1 MTLRTPLASLAL
13 ALLVF
18 ANAAAQLPQL
28 SQDSK
33 LPQLSQES
41 KEEKEKAQKEL
52 ERRALSLLDDT
63 LQSAQALKLAE
74 NRAVVRAQA
83 ADLLWKRDEKRARS
97 LFRDAVSDLAAALG
111 GDTVKRDRS
120 YWMLVQL
127 RPQLLQMVAA
137 RDPQLALDLLRES
150 RPAPGENAETVS
162 GMGDQELRMEQSIM
176 AQAAEND
183 PKAAL
188 KMAEESLDK
197 GVTYGVLSVIERLR
211 QKDAEAATR
220 LAGEVVE
227 KLQGEN
233 LTSDREATLVAVNL
247 LSSVLLPPTEQS
259 FRGAAFSN
267 RDVEKP
273 KPLVME
279 DDAVRD
285 LADLV
290 SSAALK
296 DTSGMYGLLMQV
308 RPLMPELEKRVPAR
322 AAQLRAKIEAAYKT
336 LDPQTRAWTQFESL
350 MSQGS
355 ADAILDA
362 AAKAPPEMRQN
373 FYSMAAMKLAQSGD
387 TERVRQVINDNLSG
401 QAREQ
406 MLAQVDGL
414 AVSRAVEKGN
424 LDEARAVV
432 SRIKSKE
439 RRAGALA
446 QLATAFAARGDRKGA
461 AQLLDEARGLVSRQ
475 PDNEKE
481 MAALLEVARGYAL
494 VEPSKTFEMID
505 PLIDQANDMLAAA
518 ALLEKFGAG
527 QGLFRKGEMI
537 LSPGFSNI
545 NGMYGRYVKAL
556 AELARVDFDRTRS
569 DADRFHHEEVRLM
582 ARLVI
587 AQSILS
593 DHLDAGGGVYG
604 FGEGYTYGGGSAI
617 LVGY

>member
-1 MTLRTPLASLAL
+1 MTLRPSLAL
-13 ALLVF
+13 PVLLALLMC
-18 ANAAAQLPQL
+18 ANVAAQ
-28 SQDSK
+28 

-52 ERRALSLLDDT
+52 ERKALSLLDDT

-74 NRAVVRAQA
+74 NRAVIRAQA

-97 LFRDAVSDLAAALG
+97 LFRDAVLDLAAALG
-111 GDTVKRDRS
+111 GENAAKRDRS

-127 RPQLLQMVAA
+127 RPLLLQMIAA
-137 RDPQLALDLLRES
+137 RDAQFALDLLRES
-150 RPAPGENAETVS
+150 HPASGDDAGAGS
-162 GMGDQELRMEQSIM
+162 GMAYEELRLEQSIA

-197 GVTYGVLSVIERLR
+197 GVTYGLMSVLERLR

-220 LAGEVVE
+220 LAGEIVE
-227 KLQGEN
+227 KLQGES
-233 LTSDREATLVAVNL
+233 LAPDREATQVAVSL
-247 LSSVLLPPTEQS
+247 LHTALLPQASQEY
-259 FRGAAFSN
+259 FYGATSGN
-267 RDVEKP
+267 RSAEKP

-279 DDAVRD
+279 DDDVRD
-285 LADLV
+285 LAELV

-296 DTSGMYGLLMQV
+296 DSNGMYGGLLMQIS
-308 RPLMPELEKRVPAR
+308 PLLPELEKRVPAR
-322 AAQLRAKIEAAYKT
+322 AAQLRLKIAEMEKT
-336 LDPQTRAWTQFESL
+336 LDPNARAGMQFDSL
-350 MSQGS
+350 MREGS
-355 ADAILDA
+355 PDAILEA
-362 AAKAPPEMRQN
+362 AAKAPAEMRQN
-373 FYSMAAMKLAQSGD
+373 YYTYAAMKLIQSGD
-387 TERVRQVINDNLSG
+387 AERARQVVNDNLRG
-401 QAREQ
+401 QQREQ
-406 MLAQVDGL
+406 MLAQVDGA

-432 SRIKSKE
+432 SRIQSKE

-446 QLATAFAARGDRKGA
+446 QLATAFASKGDRKGA

-481 MAALLEVARGYAL
+481 TAALLELARCYAL
-494 VEPSKTFEMID
+494 VEPSKTFEMVD
-505 PLIDQANDMLAAA
+505 PLIDQANDMIAAA

-527 QGLFRKGEMI
+527 QGMFRKGEMI
-537 LSPGFSNI
+537 LSPGLASV
-545 NGMYGRYVKAL
+545 NGMYSRYVKAL

-569 DADRFHHEEVRLM
+569 DAERFRHEEVRLM

-593 DHLDAGGGVYG
+593 DHLDAGGGGYG
-604 FGEGYTYGGGSAI
+604 EAYAYGGGGAVLI
-617 LVGY
+617 GH